1 MSGGDPALQFV
12 YLIVWLGL
20 VVAALFAR
28 RIPLG
33 KSLKMF
39 AAWALIFLI
48 LFLGFTLKDDFKA
61 LGGRVLAEV
70 RGEGNVV
77 KSGREIRIH
86 KSEDGHFH
94 VKAEVNGHPVQFM
107 IDSGATVTSMS
118 ATTARNCGV
127 EESGAFPVLVDT
139 ANGTV
144 TASRGTIGT
153 LKVGPIERRDHS
165 VFVAENF
172 GDLDLLGMN
181 FLSSLSSW
189 GVEGEWLVLKD

>member
-1 MSGGDPALQFV
+1 LSGDPALQFV
-12 YLIVWLGL
+12 YLLVWLGL
-20 VVAALFAR
+20 VVGALFAHKL
-28 RIPLG
+28 PLG
-33 KSLKMF
+33 KGLKMF
-39 AAWALIFLI
+39 AAWAMIFLV

-61 LGGRVLAEV
+61 LGKRISAEV
-70 RGEGNVV
+70 RGEGRVV
-77 KSGREIRIH
+77 QSGREIRIR

-94 VKAEVNGHPVQFM
+94 VKAEVNGHSVEFL

-118 ATTARNCGV
+118 AATARNSEV

-144 TASRGTIGT
+144 SASRGNIAT
-153 LKVGPIERRDHS
+153 LKVGPIERSDHS
-165 VFVAENF
+165 VFVSQNF
-172 GDLDLLGMN
+172 GDMDVLGMN